1 MFKKNADGDLI
12 GYHIEGGET
21 LELSTHLPL
30 SLGNL
35 VDNKP
40 LFLGY
45 EPMSWYPFHLDKAD
59 YKVLE
64 ITFSEPK
71 VKEILSLNEFNDLLI
86 YKEFYS
92 LEHMK
97 NICITKLTS
106 AGESL
111 AAEGFDL
118 FCLTKNFTCSGETDL
133 LEAFLIN
140 ASKYVK
146 QIREIS
152 HGEHNGILN

>member
-1 MFKKNADGDLI
+1 MFKKNADGDLV
-12 GYHIEGGET
+12 GYHVEGGET
-21 LELSTHLPL
+21 LELSPYLPL
-30 SLGNL
+30 SIDNL

-45 EPMSWYPFHLDKAD
+45 ESLSWFPHHLDKTG
-59 YKVLE
+59 YKILE

-71 VKEILSLNEFNDLLI
+71 VKEILSLDEYNDLLI
-86 YKEFYS
+86 VSEFYS
-92 LEHMK
+92 LEHMRS
-97 NICITKLTS
+97 ICVTKLTA

-111 AAEGFDL
+111 VAEGFDL
-118 FCLTKNFTCSGETDL
+118 FCLTKNITCSGKIDL

-140 ASKYVK
+140 SSKYVK

-152 HGEHNGILN
+152 PGEHNGKVN